1 MEIPANIFKPIN
13 GHDAGD
19 EGVVKT
25 FILTP
30 VHPQS
35 GPAANPKHN
44 LHAEEGSHFLHAG
57 VVSTAAGRNSN
68 ALGCIQICFRHKSLN
83 QNQQKHQKKEIQGTS
98 RGIQAA
104 PQNSA
109 T

>member
-1 MEIPANIFKPIN
+1 MVD
-13 GHDAGD
+13 DAGD

-44 LHAEEGSHFLHAG
+44 LHAEESSHFLQQVLYQLLLGKTPMHWAAYRFVTATRVSMRTNGNIRKKNSRDKQRHPDFG
-57 VVSTAAGRNSN
+57 VV
-68 ALGCIQICFRHKSLN
+68 
-83 QNQQKHQKKEIQGTS
+83 
-98 RGIQAA
+98 QAA